1 MTTSNFVECVE
12 TGGKRDQLIL
22 ALCDAAR
29 TFDEARNQHDRLWSM
44 HEYLDVVLQILQLFP
59 VTLPMLAPHNAL
71 SQALATQA
79 TGSPH
84 PLLATVTVKSRPPIS
99 PARLVDR
106 VVTVLASEIFHRGGM
121 KRGVADKASAQLVN
135 ALGVE
140 GAPNRKLTPKTV
152 TNWRSDAGRTGDNAE
167 VGQICAQHLNEL
179 PLKLTPDD
187 AAKVAKAFAV
197 SFLATRYQTQD
208 SAEG

>member
-1 MTTSNFVECVE
+1 
-12 TGGKRDQLIL
+12 
-22 ALCDAAR
+22 
-29 TFDEARNQHDRLWSM
+29 M

-59 VTLPMLAPHNAL
+59 ITLPMLAPHNAL

-79 TGSPH
+79 SGSPH
-84 PLLATVTVKSRPPIS
+84 PLLAKVKVKNRPPIS

-106 VVTVLASEIFHRGGM
+106 VVTVLASEIFHRGGLN
-121 KRGVADKASAQLVN
+121 RGAADKAASQLVN

-140 GAPNRKLTPKTV
+140 GAPNKKLTPSTV
-152 TNWRSDAGRTGDNAE
+152 TNWRSDAGRTGDNPE
-167 VGQICAQHLNEL
+167 VGQICDHHLNEF
-179 PLKLTPDD
+179 PLKLTPED
-187 AAKVAKAFAV
+187 AAKAAKAFAV